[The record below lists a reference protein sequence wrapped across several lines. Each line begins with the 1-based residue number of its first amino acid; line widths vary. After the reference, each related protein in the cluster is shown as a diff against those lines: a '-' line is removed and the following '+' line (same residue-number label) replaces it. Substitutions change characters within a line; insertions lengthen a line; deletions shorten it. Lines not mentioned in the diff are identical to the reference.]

1 MAEIDLTI
9 LEKAKNEKDPIRL
22 SKILFQLTKKEGEKL
37 INIARSLNKKPAY
50 LSHLIRLNKLP
61 ELIIDGYIAKLISL
75 SHLFVISRLND
86 EESMLNIY
94 EKVLA
99 NSLNVSQT
107 EELIRELKYQITSK
121 GKYYS
126 RKEIDRI
133 NERLLKNNIHLR
145 LIQSRIK
152 TKLIIE
158 IKKNLYESEK
168 ILKKILVKLG
178 SLSEDF

>member
-1 MAEIDLTI
+1 MAEKDFTL
-9 LEKAKNEKDPIRL
+9 LERAKNEKDPIKL

-37 INIARSLNKKPAY
+37 INIARLLNKKPAY

-61 ELIIDGYIAKLISL
+61 ELIIDGYFAKLISL

-86 EESMLNIY
+86 EQSMVNVY
-94 EKVLA
+94 ERVLA
-99 NSLNVSQT
+99 SNLNVSQT
-107 EELIRELKYQITSK
+107 DELIRGLKYQISSK

-126 RKEIDRI
+126 KKEIDRI
-133 NERLLKNNIHLR
+133 NKQLQKNNIYLK

-158 IKKNLYESEK
+158 IRKNLYESEK
-168 ILKKILVKLG
+168 ILKKILEKLNL
-178 SLSEDF
+178 LSEDF

>member
-1 MAEIDLTI
+1 MAEKDLTL
-9 LEKAKNEKDPIRL
+9 LEKAKNEKDPIKL

-37 INIARSLNKKPAY
+37 INIARLLNKKPAY

-61 ELIIDGYIAKLISL
+61 ELIIDGYFAKLISL

-86 EESMLNIY
+86 EQSMLNVY
-94 EKVLA
+94 ERVLA
-99 NSLNVSQT
+99 SNLNVSQT
-107 EELIRELKYQITSK
+107 DELIRGLKYQISSK

-126 RKEIDRI
+126 KKEIDRI
-133 NERLLKNNIHLR
+133 NEQLQKNNIYLK

-158 IKKNLYESEK
+158 IRKNLYESEK
-168 ILKKILVKLG
+168 ILKKILEKLN

>member
-1 MAEIDLTI
+1 MAEKDLTL
-9 LEKAKNEKDPIRL
+9 LEKAKNEKDPIKL
-22 SKILFQLTKKEGEKL
+22 SKILFQLTKKEGERL
-37 INIARSLNKKPAY
+37 IDIAVSLSKKPAY
-50 LSHLIRLNKLP
+50 LSHLIRLNRLP

-86 EESMLNIY
+86 EESMLHVY

-107 EELIRELKYQITSK
+107 EELIRGLKYQITSK

-145 LIQSRIK
+145 LIQSRIR

-158 IKKNLYESEK
+158 VKKNLYESEK
-168 ILKKILVKLG
+168 ILKKILEKL
-178 SLSEDF
+178 SLLSEDF